1 MDKPTPGD
9 LAALETLIEGWLAR
23 AQDAADK
30 AQNLSR
36 IGANRA
42 EFYRGQAE
50 AYRSAAAELRDLL
63 AGESGDLQAAPVEY
77 AQVSLDTAQTVLK
90 LAGLSTAELRAHP
103 DRTFSILFLPLQ
115 YRSTGEV
122 AEKLLDVADVE
133 ILDSGRLPNTNK
145 SFVDFAFKS
154 PPV

>member
-9 LAALETLIEGWLAR
+9 LAALETLIEDWLAR

-30 AQNLSR
+30 ALNLSR
-36 IGANRA
+36 IGAGRA

-77 AQVSLDTAQTVLK
+77 AEVGLDTAQTVLK

>member
-9 LAALETLIEGWLAR
+9 LVALEALIEDWLAR

-30 AQNLSR
+30 ALNLSR
-36 IGANRA
+36 IGASRA
-42 EFYRGQAE
+42 EFYRGQAD
-50 AYRSAAAELRDLL
+50 AYRRAAAELRALL
-63 AGESGDLQAAPVEY
+63 ADESGEDQAAPVEY

-90 LAGLSTAELRAHP
+90 LAGLSAAELRAHP

-115 YRSTGEV
+115 FRSVGEV
-122 AEKLLDVADVE
+122 SEMLMDVADVD
-133 ILDSGRLPNTNK
+133 ILDSGRLLDTNK